1 VSSGDMKVTDMVA
14 PVSGRVIRNVVVGSG
29 AGGGSGGSACIGVE
43 VLRFVPAVPVGP
55 AVLLNPTPPM
65 ICSIHHGSFPM
76 SWSVVALVALIACL
90 L

>member
-1 VSSGDMKVTDMVA
+1 MKVTEMVA
-14 PVSGRVIRNVVVGSG
+14 PVSGRVMRKVVVGSG
-29 AGGGSGGSACIGVE
+29 AGGGSGGNACVCVGGLGVA
-43 VLRFVPAVPVGP
+43 LAAG
-55 AVLLNPTPPM
+55 LLNPTPPM